1 VFPAVPEYHESPVA
15 SRILNP
21 GTPPTP
27 LLNSASGKNLT
38 TLAESVRHFPLFSE
52 IPQQDCE
59 RIVALAHE
67 RSYRR
72 GKTIFFEGDPVR
84 QIIFLASGAVKLS
97 QIGPQGQEVILR
109 LVGPGEPL
117 CVECFPKC
125 THCST
130 ASAVE
135 ESAALVWE
143 ASQFQAVRDRFQ
155 ILGRNITCVLV
166 RTLNDL
172 EVRFREVGTAKIA
185 VRLSRQLVRLLD
197 QIGKHSTGQVEIAV
211 SQRDLAQL
219 TGTTIFT
226 VNRLLNE
233 WQAQGI
239 VKLKREALQVLDVRA
254 LMEVSETE

>member
-1 VFPAVPEYHESPVA
+1 MKVESDGCLIPKPR
-15 SRILNP
+15 SRDPNNIV
-21 GTPPTP
+21 
-27 LLNSASGKNLT
+27 KQR
-38 TLAESVRHFPLFSE
+38 AESVRHFPLFSE
-52 IPQQDCE
+52 IPSEDCE

-72 GKTIFFEGDPVR
+72 GKTIFFDGDPVR
-84 QIIFLASGAVKLS
+84 QIVFLTSGAARLS
-97 QIGPQGQEVILR
+97 QTGSQGQEVILR
-109 LVGPGEPL
+109 LVGPGELL

-172 EVRFREVGTAKIA
+172 EVRFREVSTAKTA
-185 VRLSRQLVRLLD
+185 VRLSHQLVRLLD
-197 QIGKHSTGQVEIAV
+197 QIGKHSTGHVEIAV

-233 WQAQGI
+233 WEAQGI
-239 VKLKREALQVLDVRA
+239 VKLKREALQVLDVQA